1 MDDDAVYQNGADVYT
16 RPESRGVLPTILT
29 WLLATT
35 ALGWIAA
42 SAWYIDRVLGWQT
55 VPELLPHEIGGLIAG
70 MLAPPAVLFAL
81 AAWIVRDQQL
91 AFDVSVLEHQ
101 IWRLENPHKRAEAN
115 LNEVGQ
121 GLLVYATA
129 LESAVDKAQ
138 LQLENLH
145 GGFDQ
150 KVSELESVA
159 QSVRASTID
168 SGETLRA
175 QAEELSATAARIA
188 SNLEQIRGTG
198 QDEAI
203 AIDGASERATA
214 SLRDLID
221 AMRGQIQAIETNFQ
235 EAVDNTVGRVTGA
248 GDAASAEIRTAAHTA
263 SHAIGEAGARI
274 ANDVSRASDG
284 ALENARIIGEELGQ
298 HAANVGESFEAA
310 VARASDRLVELS
322 REALVR
328 AESFTQ
334 EMSGQAEQTS
344 ALFERVE
351 QVSENAAQ
359 RTRESAEVASASVAQ
374 TAQSLEAAVTSI
386 RLEVDVM
393 TDGLRT

>member
-1 MDDDAVYQNGADVYT
+1 M
-16 RPESRGVLPTILT
+16 
-29 WLLATT
+29 
-35 ALGWIAA
+35 
-42 SAWYIDRVLGWQT
+42 
-55 VPELLPHEIGGLIAG
+55 
-70 MLAPPAVLFAL
+70 
-81 AAWIVRDQQL
+81 
-91 AFDVSVLEHQ
+91 
-101 IWRLENPHKRAEAN
+101 
-115 LNEVGQ
+115 
-121 GLLVYATA
+121 
-129 LESAVDKAQ
+129 
-138 LQLENLH
+138 
-145 GGFDQ
+145 
-150 KVSELESVA
+150 
-159 QSVRASTID
+159 RASTID

-198 QDEAI
+198 EDEAI

-310 VARASDRLVELS
+310 VARASDRLAELS

-328 AESFTQ
+328 AGSFTQ

-344 ALFERVE
+344 ASFERGRRGHRRAGRAGVGE
-351 QVSENAAQ
+351 CRATHTRICRSGIRQ
-359 RTRESAEVASASVAQ
+359 RRA
-374 TAQSLEAAVTSI
+374 
-386 RLEVDVM
+386 D
-393 TDGLRT
+393 RTIP